1 MFVLCTD
8 SQGRARVMLSRACSI
23 KWIAFSIKARHG
35 WSKVDLGLWS
45 EDMRNFGI
53 IVALL
58 ALVSC
63 AREEDKS
70 AGTKKG
76 QALPMTAGLW
86 ETKVTFTE
94 VKATGLS
101 DKNKQKL
108 LADVSEQLS
117 GQACLT
123 EEQARKPDADFFAGS
138 QSDDCKYKKFDIK
151 DGKLDLTLT
160 CNMNAMA
167 TVDMDMKGKVGATAL
182 DLDVAPSLRL
192 PMIGD
197 VELRGKA
204 EGRYLGAC
212 PKAK

>member
-1 MFVLCTD
+1 MK
-8 SQGRARVMLSRACSI
+8 GRQNYPLLGALLLSC
-23 KWIAFSIKARHG
+23 
-35 WSKVDLGLWS
+35 
-45 EDMRNFGI
+45 
-53 IVALL
+53 ALL
-58 ALVSC
+58 ASC

-70 AGTKKG
+70 VGTKKG

-86 ETKVTFTE
+86 ETKVSFTE

-101 DKNKQKL
+101 EKNKRKL
-108 LADVSEQLS
+108 LDDVSQQLS
-117 GQACLT
+117 GQACLS

-151 DGKLDLTLT
+151 DGQLDLTLS

-167 TVDMDMKGKVGATAL
+167 TLDMDMKGAVGATAL
-182 DLDVAPSLRL
+182 DLDIAPSLRL
-192 PMIGD
+192 PMMGA

-204 EGRYLGAC
+204 QGRYLGAC